1 VGEDIYTARN
11 SGGET
16 EGKVL
21 LENLDIDKTRE
32 LSLNLISSNLQRQRF
47 GFSWMYKR
55 FLNWWA
61 TASLF

>member
-47 GFSWMYKR
+47 GFS
-55 FLNWWA
+55 
-61 TASLF
+61 